1 MKAFPDRPSAR
12 KVLQLDRPRATSPDE
27 DPRAIMGSGGAAV
40 ARKRGSAISRSATR
54 PPSFARQIARH
65 EASKFEPDAEKAMAL
80 FHALMIEN
88 ARWDALRGVDPM
100 ERWRRDKEAQE
111 EVSP

>member
-1 MKAFPDRPSAR
+1 VTR
-12 KVLQLDRPRATSPDE
+12 KKTSP
-27 DPRAIMGSGGAAV
+27 AV
-40 ARKRGSAISRSATR
+40 RKA
-54 PPSFARQIARH
+54 PSFARQIARH
-65 EASKFEPDAEKAMAL
+65 EAAKFEPDAARAMAL

-111 EVSP
+111 ASS